1 MKSVQD
7 YIDRYSRVAQ
17 NLGYRGDSVNV
28 LIQLL
33 ANASYFSEIE
43 NASYMV
49 ESSLEKSALLNSKIQ
64 HCVDNMYSVFRGS
77 CPRIIMKI
85 KPTKYLNLNP
95 YDLII
100 ESQNFRI
107 YYLGYYSVT
116 DSTSDSSGSGSS
128 GSGSSGNNSGSGG
141 DSIDDETTISLAS
154 NSGSTL
160 MDISDSGRTEEVIVV
175 DEETEEQ
182 ARARW
187 KGENRSLDELL
198 LLDECSGKWIYS
210 AATFKPVL
218 EEDNKR
224 DYQIIIGFVAP
235 KRIGDNLTI
244 DEVIKTNNTYYV
256 DCFAD
261 NLSDDMYVEIGS
273 VNNETNQVDDMSRAE
288 RTRIF
293 AEHILSHK
301 IFDLTLP
308 SFGSRLYVANYYKDV
323 NGRDSQELEGISP
336 NARIFA
342 QYFGYS
348 ELDDYNTSE
357 LQKVHYKGAELMP
370 FDDVVDWNGV
380 SHTNP
385 FLVAET
391 LTPFEGSIG
400 ICYKDAVPRDGLN
413 TIHYKANRDRYVNSI
428 LRSNSDIGTVL
439 EEAYP
444 DIIKTGGTFYDF
456 VAEDSTRRYSYIN
469 LYYIP
474 KQDNVLLSTEQIEK
488 FRKEKRAYYAITS
501 VVDVKPG
508 HKFVASFTINLEL
521 FKNGGEDWEQL
532 IGKDI
537 LVSEYERKFNVSF
550 DASTIRN
557 IETLISKNSNVKQV
571 SGITVSY
578 LDGGSEVDFD
588 YIKEHNEKDAYFEIK
603 YSITTQVTV

>member
-128 GSGSSGNNSGSGG
+128 GSGSSGNNSGGG
-141 DSIDDETTISLAS
+141 GGSVNDETTISLAS

-160 MDISDSGRTEEVIVV
+160 MDISDSGVTEEVIVI

-187 KGENRSLDELL
+187 KGESHSLDELL

-348 ELDDYNTSE
+348 ELEDYNTSE
-357 LQKVHYKGAELMP
+357 LQKVHYKGAELIA

-578 LDGGSEVDFD
+578 LDGGSEVDLD